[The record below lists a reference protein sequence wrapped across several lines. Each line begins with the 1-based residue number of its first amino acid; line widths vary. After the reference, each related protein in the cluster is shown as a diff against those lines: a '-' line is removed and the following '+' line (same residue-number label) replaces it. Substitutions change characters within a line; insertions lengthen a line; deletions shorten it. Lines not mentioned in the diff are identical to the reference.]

1 MWKLSTCVMLEELPG
16 LMSSPGE
23 LELERSLNDS
33 DPKLEAVEVLD
44 VFDVVVVCVCA
55 RDAAEGDDLQSDSV
69 KRLLRCHQE
78 ARILLKRP

>member
-44 VFDVVVVCVCA
+44 VFDVVVVTLLGWVGGSLLA
-55 RDAAEGDDLQSDSV
+55 LLAPFSSV
-69 KRLLRCHQE
+69 GETATL
-78 ARILLKRP
+78 PTN

>member
-44 VFDVVVVCVCA
+44 VFDVVVVTLLGWVGGSLLA
-55 RDAAEGDDLQSDSV
+55 LVAPSSSV
-69 KRLLRCHQE
+69 GETGTL
-78 ARILLKRP
+78 PTN

>member
-16 LMSSPGE
+16 LLSSPGE

-44 VFDVVVVCVCA
+44 VFDVVVVTLLGWVGGSLLA
-55 RDAAEGDDLQSDSV
+55 LVVPFSSV
-69 KRLLRCHQE
+69 GETATL
-78 ARILLKRP
+78 PTN

>member
-23 LELERSLNDS
+23 LILEGSLNDS

-44 VFDVVVVCVCA
+44 VFDVVVVTFA
-55 RDAAEGDDLQSDSV
+55 SR
-69 KRLLRCHQE
+69 
-78 ARILLKRP
+78 